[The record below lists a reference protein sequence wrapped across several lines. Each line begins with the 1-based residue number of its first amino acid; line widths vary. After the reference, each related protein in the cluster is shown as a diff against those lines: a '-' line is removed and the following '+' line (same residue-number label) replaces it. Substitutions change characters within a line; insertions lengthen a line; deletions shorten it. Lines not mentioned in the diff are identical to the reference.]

1 MVTGTFIFL
10 MIVLIAICVI
20 LTLVILSQNPKGGGL
35 SSTFG
40 GSGGGQMFGVQRT
53 NNFLDKATW
62 TLAAIIAAVVILAN
76 VMLPRT
82 GGQGLTPDIPLIDQT
97 LPPAD
102 LGDEATAPST
112 DATATDNEATIPVD
126 PAASNENTEAT
137 E

>member
-10 MIVLIAICVI
+10 MIVLMAICLI

-40 GSGGGQMFGVQRT
+40 GGGSQMFGVQRT
-53 NNFLDKATW
+53 NDFLDKATW

-82 GGQGLTPDIPLIDQT
+82 GEQNLVPDIPVLENT
-97 LPPAD
+97 LPQATPGDDANAPAQP
-102 LGDEATAPST
+102 LAPVEPTETA
-112 DATATDNEATIPVD
+112 E
-126 PAASNENTEAT
+126 
-137 E
+137 

>member
-10 MIVLIAICVI
+10 MIVLMAICLI

-40 GSGGGQMFGVQRT
+40 GGGSQMFGVQRT
-53 NNFLDKATW
+53 NDFLDKATW

-82 GGQGLTPDIPLIDQT
+82 GEQNLLPDIPVLENT
-97 LPPAD
+97 LPQATPGDDANAPAQP
-102 LGDEATAPST
+102 LAPVEPTETA
-112 DATATDNEATIPVD
+112 E
-126 PAASNENTEAT
+126 
-137 E
+137 

>member
-10 MIVLIAICVI
+10 MIVLMAICLI

-40 GSGGGQMFGVQRT
+40 GGGSQMFGVQRT
-53 NNFLDKATW
+53 NDFLDKATW

-82 GGQGLTPDIPLIDQT
+82 GGQNLVPEIPLMEQT
-97 LPPAD
+97 LPA
-102 LGDEATAPST
+102 ATPGE
-112 DATATDNEATIPVD
+112 NATIPQEAPVTT
-126 PAASNENTEAT
+126 PMPEAT